1 VAGIWNVNNIYNSNM
16 KKLSSKLTFQLGE
29 IFSGRLVSLDGD
41 IGEGILKL
49 LDGWQFPVK
58 VEKNFDL
65 LPGELL
71 KFQVVGF
78 EDGKLKIKLVPAGDN
93 KEDREDKSIDS
104 ILAENNIDSE
114 EYGILE
120 KMIRHNMPLTREN
133 ISKIKNYNDLMKK
146 IDDGGEGE
154 EEFIKKYLDSK
165 NIDINTIRGK
175 EISEVLKGFF
185 KELKNIDLNDLLILI
200 ENNVEVNA
208 ENIESFNKIF
218 KGSAEIY
225 KVLIDIGEGLI
236 GMEDGIS
243 VEMGKN
249 TSLDYIDNIEEPIE
263 ENLYNR
269 LEKLKGFSDETIL
282 NTMKLIINS
291 KIDSNDIM
299 KYEGEIVKNQIPSK
313 EEVKELIET
322 LLGESLE
329 LNDSD
334 YEVLASTIKKV
345 MSKDNGSNPI
355 LDNKDILFSKDS
367 SDIIKEQIRVKTDEM
382 KNIIKDILV
391 KGNEVKSEAYSKIID
406 LVKTNINDFKVFNT
420 MSNGYY
426 YMDLPIGFK
435 DNEYPCKLIIKDER
449 NKGKKIDSKNVKLVV
464 SIKTINMGTI
474 DSYIKVKNFNV
485 SIEICS
491 EEKWIKA
498 LELAKE
504 KLLKNLEGNAYSFN
518 LNIAMKEKEA
528 NLTNCREFFEDVE
541 LSNIDIKV

>member
-1 VAGIWNVNNIYNSNM
+1 MAGIWNVNNIYNSNM

-58 VEKNFDL
+58 VEKSFDFF
-65 LPGELL
+65 PGELL

-78 EDGKLKIKLVPAGDN
+78 EDGKLKIKLVPTGDN

-146 IDDGGEGE
+146 IGEGGEGE

-165 NIDINTIRGK
+165 NISIDTIRGK

-225 KVLIDIGEGLI
+225 KALIDIGEGCIKL
-236 GMEDGIS
+236 END
-243 VEMGKN
+243 VNAKTGKYA
-249 TSLDYIDNIEEPIE
+249 SLDHIDNIEEPIE
-263 ENLYNR
+263 ENLYNK
-269 LEKLKGFSDETIL
+269 LEKLKGFSEETIL
-282 NTMKLIINS
+282 NTMKSIMNS
-291 KIDSNDIM
+291 KIDSKDKE
-299 KYEGEIVKNQIPSK
+299 KYEAEIVKNQIPSK

-329 LNDSD
+329 LNESD

-345 MSKDNGSNPI
+345 LSKDNGGNPI
-355 LDNKDILFSKDS
+355 LDNKDMLFSKNS

-391 KGNEVKSEAYSKIID
+391 KGNEVKSEAYSKAMD
-406 LVKTNINDFKVFNT
+406 LLKNNINDFKVFNT

-426 YMDLPIGFK
+426 FMDLPINFK

-491 EEKWIKA
+491 EEKWIKV

-528 NLTNCREFFEDVE
+528 NLTNCREFFEDFE